1 MPSDPATGQQLYHA
15 EALTPATS
23 LKVVCACV
31 FAIYAVQI
39 GLYQVGVIAIGA
51 AIAGFGAA
59 LCGLLVWARQRGTRW
74 AALGLRRPA
83 LGFVIAGVLVG
94 MSAWYPNLYIVSII
108 EPPGDSSGLQKV
120 VEETPL
126 AFTVFGIA
134 LVPAVAEEVIFRGV
148 FARALATRFSPVHAI
163 GFSAA
168 VFGLYHLLPAQMIST
183 FCLALALGFLT
194 LRARSAVPAMVAHF
208 LNNTVAVVVARH
220 EVPGLTP
227 WLNTHEPAVLAGT
240 SLLLVSGLALAAT
253 RGAA

>member
-15 EALTPATS
+15 EALTPATG

-39 GLYQVGVIAIGA
+39 GLYQAGVLALVAAVAGFGVALVGVI
-51 AIAGFGAA
+51 
-59 LCGLLVWARQRGTRW
+59 VWARQRGISW

-83 LGFVIAGVLVG
+83 LVFVVAGVLVG
-94 MSAWYPNLYIVSII
+94 VSAWYPNLWLVSLI

-120 VEETPL
+120 VEQTPL
-126 AFTVFGIA
+126 AATVLGIA
-134 LVPAVAEEVIFRGV
+134 LVPALAEEVIFRGV
-148 FARALATRFSPVHAI
+148 FARALSTRFSAVHAI

-183 FCLALALGFLT
+183 FSLALALGFLT

-227 WLNTHEPAVLAGT
+227 WLNTHEPVVLAGT